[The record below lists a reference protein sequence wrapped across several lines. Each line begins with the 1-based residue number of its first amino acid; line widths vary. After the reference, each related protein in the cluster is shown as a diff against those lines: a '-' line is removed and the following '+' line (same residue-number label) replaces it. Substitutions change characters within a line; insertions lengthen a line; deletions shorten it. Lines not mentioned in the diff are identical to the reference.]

1 MPDEETTQQ
10 PAEEQP
16 KEEVFEFVGAGFIP
30 NRPGLYANCRVV
42 FWTENGE
49 LKSRVEPLG
58 GVAWTLAPAEPA
70 SEPAKPAQPVEQ
82 STVQEQ
88 PQQESQ
94 GG

>member
-1 MPDEETTQQ
+1 MPENEYF
-10 PAEEQP
+10 
-16 KEEVFEFVGAGFIP
+16 VEFIGAGFIAGH
-30 NRPGLYANCRVV
+30 PGMYANCRVV

-58 GVAWTLAPAEPA
+58 GVAPIPAEPA

-82 STVQEQ
+82 SAEPPTNQ
-88 PQQESQ
+88 SN